1 LYHRKKA
8 LAGSIQ
14 RRRRSWQV
22 LVTNVQLL
30 VVLFPF
36 PEAYLEAYMFFPEL
50 WHTLEMENSEVF
62 VDESLQYLL
71 NL

>member
-1 LYHRKKA
+1 
-8 LAGSIQ
+8 
-14 RRRRSWQV
+14 

-50 WHTLEMENSEVF
+50 GHTLEMENSEVF